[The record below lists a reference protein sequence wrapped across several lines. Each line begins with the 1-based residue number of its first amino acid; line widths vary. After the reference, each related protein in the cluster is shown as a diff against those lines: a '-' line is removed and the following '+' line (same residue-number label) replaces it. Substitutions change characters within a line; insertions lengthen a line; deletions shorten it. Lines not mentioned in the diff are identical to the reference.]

1 MGSRP
6 RPVTATVTKPKWMEP
21 QVVRPRSRSLESN
34 GSTASLTS
42 VLDHDSYE
50 SLGDTDDDLYT
61 EETDQISK
69 DDIDNRL
76 HEDVKNKCTISES
89 SSQYTEQKGSQ
100 LSSWEK
106 WLIQKSKIER
116 KRQREI
122 RRKKK
127 EEKLL
132 KEKEKQDKE
141 LKERKAEEQR
151 KVWVE
156 QKNLEEKL
164 RKKNERQRKRLEKEL
179 NEDKKKRL
187 ASKSESNYQQ
197 WMERKAKEE
206 KELKKDQK
214 RSQQEID
221 LAKKKKQIEAQHKF
235 EEWLHKAKNR
245 PKSVPN
251 SFGYTSGKLTGYHD
265 TNAYPVPSFYNPLPW
280 QPIPIPKQKQ
290 ERKTKTKSRK
300 YVWNPNKYL

>member
-1 MGSRP
+1 M
-6 RPVTATVTKPKWMEP
+6 
-21 QVVRPRSRSLESN
+21 
-34 GSTASLTS
+34 
-42 VLDHDSYE
+42 HDLIFIFYFFS
-50 SLGDTDDDLYT
+50 
-61 EETDQISK
+61 I
-69 DDIDNRL
+69 
-76 HEDVKNKCTISES
+76 ISES
-89 SSQYTEQKGSQ
+89 SSQFTEQKGPQ

-116 KRQREI
+116 KKQREI

-235 EEWLHKAKNR
+235 EEWLHIAKNR

-251 SFGYTSGKLTGYHD
+251 SFGYTSGKLTGKIVCHYFIIF
-265 TNAYPVPSFYNPLPW
+265 NSIN
-280 QPIPIPKQKQ
+280 I
-290 ERKTKTKSRK
+290 
-300 YVWNPNKYL
+300 YVFWTF